1 MRSSQRRI
9 VQPSRGCRAASRQ
22 KLNAPEGMAL
32 VPAGFGEFG
41 NRLLVGNFGDCRIN
55 AFDLAAGEF
64 IGQLESTDNVP
75 VRIEGLY
82 GFAFGNG
89 FLTRPINTLS
99 FTAGPGDERHR
110 VYGRL
115 EVQSH
120 NHLYRK

>member
-1 MRSSQRRI
+1 MCSSQRRI

-22 KLNAPEGMAL
+22 KLNAPGGMAL
-32 VPAGFGEFG
+32 VPSGFGKFG
-41 NRLLVGNFGDCRIN
+41 NRLLMGDFGDGKIN

-89 FLTRPINTLS
+89 FLTRPVNTLF
-99 FTAGPGDERHR
+99 FTAGPDDERHR

-115 EVQSH
+115 DVQSH
-120 NHLYRK
+120 NNLYRK